1 MCLVKNVGFINLCP
15 ISTEQSAVAEISQQ
29 QTHHSLTEKPCS
41 LSEKL
46 LSFHQVSMEDLAV
59 ALLLIALIGIF
70 TVSHSF
76 KPVRFFA
83 LPTGPPPRLYLRLC
97 VFRE

>member
-1 MCLVKNVGFINLCP
+1 MVCLAKNVGFISLCSVSSEH
-15 ISTEQSAVAEISQQ
+15 IASTEISQQ
-29 QTHHSLTEKPCS
+29 SSSSLTETPCS

-70 TVSHSF
+70 TVTSSF
-76 KPVRFFA
+76 KPVRFFTE
-83 LPTGPPPRLYLRLC
+83 PTGPPPRLYLRLC

>member
-1 MCLVKNVGFINLCP
+1 MCLAKNVGFVSLCTV
-15 ISTEQSAVAEISQQ
+15 SSEQSVSAEVSLQGAS
-29 QTHHSLTEKPCS
+29 SLTETSCS

-70 TVSHSF
+70 TVTGSF
-76 KPVRFFA
+76 KPVRFFTEA
-83 LPTGPPPRLYLRLC
+83 TGPPPRLYLRLC

>member
-1 MCLVKNVGFINLCP
+1 MCLAKNVGFVSLCTVSP
-15 ISTEQSAVAEISQQ
+15 EQTVSAEVSQQ
-29 QTHHSLTEKPCS
+29 VASTLTETSCS

-46 LSFHQVSMEDLAV
+46 LSFHQISMEDLAV

-70 TVSHSF
+70 TVITAF

-83 LPTGPPPRLYLRLC
+83 QPTGPPPRIYLRLC